1 MMHFSETLKKYDIEL
16 KKKEIET
23 VQINT
28 GYSCNL
34 HCAHCHVDA
43 GSNRKETISREVLN
57 DCLKFIKNSNKQID
71 VDITGGAPENCD
83 LLPQFIEDVRKLKN
97 VNRIILRTNLT
108 ILENKKELI
117 DIFKN
122 NRVELVA
129 SLPCYTKENVDE
141 QRGNGTYEKSIKMLK
156 YLNSV
161 GYGIDK
167 DLIIN
172 LVYNPLDDYLPASQA
187 ELEKDY
193 KEHLKNEHGIVF
205 NNLYTIANIP
215 IGRFE
220 EKLKKN
226 NKYEQYMQLLEDNFN
241 VSNAYKVMCLNTI
254 NIGYDGKVYDCDF
267 NQMKNLISANNKS
280 SYIGDLTIDDFRDN
294 SIVIEDYCY
303 GCTAGEG
310 SSCQGNL
317 Q

>member
-1 MMHFSETLKKYDIEL
+1 MHHFSETLNKYNIKLIKKDIQ
-16 KKKEIET
+16 T
-23 VQINT
+23 VQINI
-28 GYSCNL
+28 GYNCNL

-43 GSNRKETISREVLN
+43 GTNRKESLSREVLN
-57 DCLKFIKNSNKQID
+57 DCLKFIKNSNKEID

-83 LLPQFIEDVRKLKN
+83 FLSEFIEDIRRLQN

-161 GYGIDK
+161 GYGIDR

-172 LVYNPLDDYLPASQA
+172 LVYNPLDDYLPGSQM

-193 KEHLKNEHGIVF
+193 KEYLKSEHNIVF
-205 NNLYTIANIP
+205 NNLYTITNIP

-226 NKYEQYMQLLEDNFN
+226 NKYENYMQLLEDNFN
-241 VSNAYKVMCLNTI
+241 ASNAYKVMCLNTV
-254 NIGYDGKVYDCDF
+254 NIGYDGRVYDCDF
-267 NQMKNLISANNKS
+267 NQMKNLASLNGKS
-280 SYIGDLTIDDFRDN
+280 SYIKDLTIDDFKN
-294 SIVIEDYCY
+294 NTIAIEDYCY

>member
-1 MMHFSETLKKYDIEL
+1 MAHFAETLKKHNIEL

-23 VQINT
+23 LQINV
-28 GYSCNL
+28 GYNCNL
-34 HCAHCHVDA
+34 HCSHCHVDA
-43 GSNRKETISREVLN
+43 GINRNESISKKVLD
-57 DCLKFIKNSNKQID
+57 DCLKFIKNLNKKID
-71 VDITGGAPENCD
+71 VDITGGAPENYMF
-83 LLPQFIEDVRKLKN
+83 LSKFIEDARKLKN
-97 VNRIILRTNLT
+97 VNRIILRSNLA

-117 DIFKN
+117 EVFKN
-122 NRVELVA
+122 NKVELVA

-141 QRGNGTYEKSIKMLK
+141 QRGNGTYEKCINMLK

-161 GYGIDK
+161 GYGVDK

-172 LVYNPLDDYLPASQA
+172 LVYNPLDDYLPGSQA

-193 KEHLKNEHGIVF
+193 KEHLKNEHEIVF
-205 NNLYTIANIP
+205 NNLYTITNIP

-226 NKYEQYMQLLEDNFN
+226 NKYDKYMQLLEDNFN
-241 VSNAYKVMCLNTI
+241 ASNAYKVMCLNTI
-254 NIGYDGKVYDCDF
+254 NVGYDGKVYDCDF
-267 NQMKNLISANNKS
+267 NQMKNLPSVHNK
-280 SYIGDLTIDDFRDN
+280 YIGDLTIDDLKGN
-294 SIVIEDYCY
+294 SIAVKDYCY